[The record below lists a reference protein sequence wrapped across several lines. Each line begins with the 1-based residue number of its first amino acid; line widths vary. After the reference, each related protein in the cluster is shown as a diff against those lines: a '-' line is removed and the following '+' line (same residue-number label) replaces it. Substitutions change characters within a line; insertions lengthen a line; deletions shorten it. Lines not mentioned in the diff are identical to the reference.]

1 MSSKNNQSVVQTML
15 NAFQAQGATVAENSF
30 FGVPVRAYFGEP
42 AVSERPIEAPAT
54 QWQANRAASQ
64 QMAAEFA
71 AMGAQQTT
79 PTFFGVPV
87 AEYFGRAEKG
97 IWQKIVEDLAAMS
110 AAAQPVS

>member
-1 MSSKNNQSVVQTML
+1 MTSKNNQSVVQTML
-15 NAFQAQGATVAENSF
+15 DAFQAQGVIVAENSF

-42 AVSERPIEAPAT
+42 IVSERPIEAPDT
-54 QWQANRAASQ
+54 PWQASRAVSQ

-71 AMGAQQTT
+71 AMGVQQTN

-87 AEYFGRAEKG
+87 AEYLGRAEKG

-110 AAAQPVS
+110 PAAQPFN